1 MWKAKGAFKKRMGL
15 RYRKEIIVASVIFLL
30 CCTFVACGS
39 KEESSGNFGG
49 VTRATSGA
57 GNYFLLLGDNETISL
72 NTYENNTI
80 NEIRTF
86 QVSDGAFLAS
96 VQEERVAILNTSE
109 NTVTLYEIQISEE
122 IELSVPYRVKP
133 KAILLHGG
141 SLFIGGAIHEGMGE
155 EMLIQYHIQSETWYQ
170 LEIPENLLQWGKAV
184 DDLVVNDRYLIAID
198 NVVLPKFI
206 LFYHLDSTG
215 KLEFSHYRELKSN
228 GPWETIRQGRITPD
242 YLGLLSRTESGW
254 VGPYEHITI
263 YDNLDLTS
271 SFTLSI
277 RSDWHGTVNGR
288 TIDVCTINDF
298 LLVGN
303 QLFLAHSSKGLGVF
317 EIDDS
322 YFGVDKYD
330 YDCNYDYFYLMYSP
344 RVDASKINYTRFDN
358 EEIIQLTLISNDDKF
373 VLTIRNETEK
383 IRHEVFCVQLGA
395 LISEE

>member
-1 MWKAKGAFKKRMGL
+1 MKIEAGRLNLKC
-15 RYRKEIIVASVIFLL
+15 RKEIIVAFVIFLL
-30 CCTFVACGS
+30 CCALVACGS
-39 KEESSGNFGG
+39 GEEGSGSFGG

-72 NTYENNTI
+72 NTYESNTI

-86 QVSDGAFLAS
+86 QVSDGAFLTSA
-96 VQEERVAILNTSE
+96 QEERVAILNTSK

-133 KAILLHGG
+133 KAILLHGD

-155 EMLIQYHIQSETWYQ
+155 EMLVQYHIQSGTWYQ
-170 LEIPENLLQWGKAV
+170 LDIPENLLQWGKAI

-228 GPWETIRQGRITPD
+228 GTWETIRQGRITPD
-242 YLGLLSRTESGW
+242 YLGLLSSTLGGW
-254 VGPYEHITI
+254 GGCYEHITI
-263 YDNLDLTS
+263 YNNLDLTS
-271 SFTLSI
+271 SFTISI
-277 RSDWHGTVNGR
+277 EFDWESVIASDSY
-288 TIDVCTINDF
+288 TINDF

-322 YFGVDKYD
+322 YFGAD
-330 YDCNYDYFYLMYSP
+330 YDFNLKLSP
-344 RVDASKINYTRFDN
+344 NIDASKISYTRFN
-358 EEIIQLTLISNDDKF
+358 SEEIIQLTLIPNDDKF
-373 VLTIRNETEK
+373 VLTIRSETEK